1 VTDHEAPKAD
11 ADAEREFRRCA
22 AALDTASSGASPY
35 EMSTLLRA
43 ELGVDEGAEI
53 PDELPATE
61 RATLIAFEYFVETT
75 DDSGRSRISLIPRH
89 QFGTDSEPPSVRTV
103 DRAIVDTWGA
113 LATRVTEPA
122 ARARLHHLLFQ
133 RGGRDAATHARAAID
148 AYIASAAD
156 WTRPMDAVNDLA
168 AATRLARAV
177 GDTPRVLR
185 SLGLMAD
192 LAAHQLDAEEPLAGV
207 ILRAL
212 THLVGEDC
220 CPPSVD
226 DLLER
231 AANAWTD
238 GHRRDGAFA
247 LMLQRCT
254 DATARAAVWDRR
266 VQAHIDHADAESSP
280 LMRSVRLQQALATAE
295 ASGIRDL
302 RDRAASLLQA
312 VRGTDRQMI
321 RFRASSRRYEE
332 EFDNL
337 VDTLVTGD
345 NWQEALIRFGTFGPI
360 SGDVDANRRKVE
372 NDHRI
377 APFASLLPVQLV
389 TPEGLP
395 FFTGSDDESRFD
407 VDLVTWEQQLIE
419 QWLRPLT
426 VALHE
431 IPARHRLPTRQ
442 NLTAFLDSWP
452 GVFGTGATLADAVIR
467 YWAGDPNGAA
477 LTIVPG
483 IEALARNLVLATDTG
498 IYRLQK
504 NYTPGQFP
512 GLGVLLPLLSELY
525 QLPES
530 RSRFLSALLTHPAG
544 MNLRNRMAHG
554 YIGSVGPP
562 VAAVLIHAALS
573 LAAIAPPALANEP
586 GTEDTS
592 GE

>member
-1 VTDHEAPKAD
+1 VTEHEAPRAD
-11 ADAEREFRRCA
+11 ADAEPEFRRCA
-22 AALDTASSGASPY
+22 GALDIASSGRSHY
-35 EMSTLLRA
+35 EMSTLLRD
-43 ELGVDEGAEI
+43 ELGLDAAAEI
-53 PDELPATE
+53 PDELPATQ
-61 RATLIAFEYFVETT
+61 RAALLAFEYFVETT
-75 DDSGRSRISLIPRH
+75 DDSGRRRISLIPRH
-89 QFGTDSEPPSVRTV
+89 QFGTGSEPPSVRNV
-103 DRAIVDTWGA
+103 DQATIDTWGS
-113 LATRVTEPA
+113 LAGRVTKPA

-133 RGGRDAATHARAAID
+133 RGGRDAATHARAAAD
-148 AYIASAAD
+148 SYIESAAD
-156 WTRPMDAVNDLA
+156 WARPMDAVNDLA
-168 AATRLARAV
+168 AATRLSRAV
-177 GDTPRVLR
+177 GDNARVQR
-185 SLGLMAD
+185 SLELMAD

-207 ILRAL
+207 VLRAL
-212 THLVGEDC
+212 THLVGEDG
-220 CPPSVD
+220 CPPRVD

-231 AANAWTD
+231 AANAW
-238 GHRRDGAFA
+238 RDGQRRNGAFV

-254 DATARAAVWDRR
+254 DDAARDAVWDRR
-266 VQAHIDHADAESSP
+266 VQAHIDQADTETSAV
-280 LMRSVRLQQALATAE
+280 MRGVRLQQALATAE
-295 ASGIRDL
+295 ASGIRRL

-312 VRGTDRQMI
+312 VRGSDREMI
-321 RFRASSRRYEE
+321 RFAASSRRYEE

-337 VDTLVTGD
+337 VDTLINGD
-345 NWQEALIRFGTFGPI
+345 TWREALIKFGSFGPI
-360 SGDVDANRRKVE
+360 SGDVDTNRRKIE

-395 FFTGSDDESRFD
+395 FFSGTDDETRFD

-431 IPARHRLPTRQ
+431 IPARHPLPTRQ

-452 GVFGTGATLADAVIR
+452 GVFATGATLADAIIR

-477 LTIVPG
+477 FTIISG

-504 NYTPGQFP
+504 SQTPGQFP

-530 RSRFLSALLTHPAG
+530 CSRFLAALLTHPAG

-562 VAAVLIHAALS
+562 IAAVLVHAALS
-573 LAAIAPPALANEP
+573 LAAIVPSAVDAEP
-586 GTEDTS
+586 LTDDIS